1 MKKCKFVVYV
11 AILTSVLVAMLISI
25 IEWRAY
31 DLSFYEETYEE
42 LHTYEYIGM
51 SQEDLMNTTDV
62 LLSYMRR
69 ERSDMVV
76 EATIKGQKREVFNDR
91 EKLHMI
97 DVNALI
103 KAADTF
109 MFISYGMFALLIGY
123 LFYKKEHGGWR
134 ELGKAGLVSVTL
146 LFAMM
151 GVLVG
156 FILIDFNSF
165 WTLFHKVFFTNDLWL
180 LNPRTD
186 VMIQMFPLE
195 FFYKVVMQIA
205 ISYIVFLVTFTL
217 LCVLGVRKKDKM
229 IA

>member
-1 MKKCKFVVYV
+1 MKKCRLGIYV

-31 DLSFYEETYEE
+31 DLSFYDETYEE

-51 SQEDLMNTTDV
+51 SKEDLMNTTDV

-76 EATIKGQKREVFNDR
+76 EATINGQRREVFNDR

-103 KAADTF
+103 KSAETF
-109 MFISYGMFALLIGY
+109 SFVAYSLLVLMLGY
-123 LFYKKEHGGWR
+123 VFYRKDKSEWKVV
-134 ELGKAGLVSVTL
+134 GKAGLISVTL
-146 LFAMM
+146 LFALMI
-151 GVLVG
+151 VLVG
-156 FILIDFNSF
+156 FIVIDFNTF

-195 FFYKVVMQIA
+195 FFYKIVVQIA
-205 ISYIVFLVTFTL
+205 IGYVAFLVAFTL
-217 LCVLGVRKKDKM
+217 LCVLSVTKKNKV

>member
-1 MKKCKFVVYV
+1 M

-31 DLSFYEETYEE
+31 DLSFYDETYEE

-51 SQEDLMNTTDV
+51 SKEDLMNTTDV

-76 EATIKGQKREVFNDR
+76 EATINGQRREVFNDR

-103 KAADTF
+103 KSAETF
-109 MFISYGMFALLIGY
+109 SFVAYSLLVLMLGY
-123 LFYKKEHGGWR
+123 VFYRKDKSEWKVV
-134 ELGKAGLVSVTL
+134 GKAGLISVTL
-146 LFAMM
+146 LFALMI
-151 GVLVG
+151 VLVG
-156 FILIDFNSF
+156 FIVIDFNTF

-195 FFYKVVMQIA
+195 FFYKIVVQIA
-205 ISYIVFLVTFTL
+205 IGYVAFLVAFTL
-217 LCVLGVRKKDKM
+217 LCVLSVTKKNKV